1 MTLLERRRAMMQRK
15 AAEDW
20 TYILRADSTGKV
32 EKAKILVYPG
42 QHVHMEWDVSRIS
55 ENPNSSCIV
64 SIYYQSTNFTDQNM
78 TPYASSSTDQ
88 IMWNQQEIANVF
100 RGGHVDF
107 DITRNLTLYIGC
119 WNEGQYTSQTAHRG
133 LIGAYIKIRIT

>member
-20 TYILRADSTGKV
+20 TYILRADSTGCV
-32 EKAKILVYPG
+32 EKAKSPVYSG
-42 QHVHMEWDVSRIS
+42 QHVRMEWDVSRMS
-55 ENPNSSCIV
+55 ENSNSRCILSV
-64 SIYYQSTNFTDQNM
+64 YGQSSTFTSMNM
-78 TPYASSSTDQ
+78 TPHAWSSTDQ
-88 IMWNQQEIANVF
+88 ILWKQQNIESVF

-107 DITRNLTLYIGC
+107 DITRNVNLYIGC
-119 WNEGQYTSQTAHRG
+119 WNESQYTDPTTDRG

>member
-1 MTLLERRRAMMQRK
+1 MTLLERRRQMMSRK
-15 AAEDW
+15 VKEDW

-42 QHVHMEWDVSRIS
+42 QHVHMEWDVSRMS
-55 ENPNSSCIV
+55 ENSNARCILSV
-64 SIYYQSTNFTDQNM
+64 YGQSLTFTSMNM
-78 TPYASSSTDQ
+78 TPHAWSSTDQ
-88 IMWNQQEIANVF
+88 ILWNQQNIASVF

-107 DITRNLTLYIGC
+107 DITKNVNLYIGC
-119 WNEGQYTSQTAHRG
+119 WDESQYTDPTTDRG